1 MPSLAVANVL
11 HRKGRTAISIA
22 AVAVGVMTSLVLTGL
37 TQGSIHEVVQRM
49 QNVDADL
56 AVHARG
62 WSLVLDSGW
71 PLPMSAREKLLAVP
85 GVASATPIA
94 ATRFVI
100 LGQGH
105 TAYGIDPTDFAKVG
119 GYRKIL
125 AGREL
130 ASGLEMVIDK
140 RLADAGQFAVG
151 DTVEAQGLTIP
162 IVGICETGIPVRIFL
177 PLDAV
182 QDKIV
187 RGDRVTFFFVKCTEP
202 EVVDE
207 TARRIEESFSSLQA
221 QPLSNYYRVLTTTFR
236 GLHQFIAAVISVAL
250 VITFLTILLT
260 MYTAVVERTR
270 EIGILKAM
278 GAGHWFI
285 MREVLAESV
294 AICLAGAV
302 VGVLLSLAVKAAVE
316 RGFPLLTVEFRL
328 HWLLA
333 AAGLGIVGGVLGAL
347 YPASLAARRDAVEAL
362 SYE

>member
-1 MPSLAVANVL
+1 
-11 HRKGRTAISIA
+11 
-22 AVAVGVMTSLVLTGL
+22 
-37 TQGSIHEVVQRM
+37 M

-56 AVHARG
+56 AAHARG

-85 GVASATPIA
+85 GVAYASPIA
-94 ATRFVI
+94 ASRFVI

-105 TAYGIDPTDFAKVG
+105 TAYGIDPSDFAKVG

-130 ASGLEMVIDK
+130 ESNLEMVIDK
-140 RLADAGQFAVG
+140 RLADAGHFHVG
-151 DTVEAQGLTIP
+151 DTIEAQGLRIP
-162 IVGICETGIPVRIFL
+162 VVGICETGIPVRIFL
-177 PLDAV
+177 PLQAV
-182 QDKIV
+182 QKHIV
-187 RGDRVTFFFVKCTEP
+187 QGDRVTFFFVKCTSP

-207 TARRIEESFSSLQA
+207 TASRIEAALPSLQA

-236 GLHQFIAAVISVAL
+236 GLHQFIVAVISVAL

-278 GAGHWFI
+278 GAGRWFI
-285 MREVLAESV
+285 TKEVLAESV
-294 AICLAGAV
+294 AICSAGV
-302 VGVLLSLAVKAAVE
+302 LVGVLLSLAARVVIE
-316 RGFPLLTVEFRL
+316 WGFPLLTVELRL
-328 HWLLA
+328 HWLVI

-347 YPASLAARRDAVEAL
+347 YPASLAAGRDAVEAL

>member
-1 MPSLAVANVL
+1 MPSLALANVL
-11 HRKGRTAISIA
+11 QRKGRTAISVA

-37 TQGSIHEVVQRM
+37 TQGSIHEVVERM

-71 PLPMSAREKLLAVP
+71 PLPLSAREKLLAVP
-85 GVASATPIA
+85 GVAYASPIA

-105 TAYGIDPTDFAKVG
+105 TAYGIDPADFRKVG

-130 ASGLEMVIDK
+130 ESNLEMVIDK
-140 RLADAGQFAVG
+140 RLADAGHFKVG
-151 DTVEAQGLTIP
+151 DTIEAQGLRIP
-162 IVGICETGIPVRIFL
+162 VVGICETGIPVRIFL
-177 PLDAV
+177 PLAAV
-182 QDKIV
+182 QEHIV
-187 RGDRVTFFFVKCTEP
+187 QGDRVTFFFVKCTGP

-207 TARRIEESFSSLQA
+207 TARAIEAAFPSLQA
-221 QPLSNYYRVLTTTFR
+221 QPLSNYYRVLTTTFL
-236 GLHQFIAAVISVAL
+236 GLHQFIVAVISVAL

-278 GAGHWFI
+278 GAGRWFI
-285 MREVLAESV
+285 TKEVLAESV
-294 AICLAGAV
+294 AICSAGVV
-302 VGVLLSLAVKAAVE
+302 VGVLLSLAVKAVIE
-316 RGFPLLTVEFRL
+316 WGFPLLTVELRL
-328 HWLLA
+328 RWLVVA
-333 AAGLGIVGGVLGAL
+333 AALGIVGGVLGAL
-347 YPASLAARRDAVEAL
+347 YPASVAARRDAVEAL